1 VILRNSV
8 NRGRSIVAILV
19 VALLST
25 GCVKLYANYKYTLD
39 IHVDN
44 TFLGKKEGRAS
55 RHTVLWLVSWGDA
68 GVAAAA
74 KNGGLTTMNHTDAE
88 VFQVL
93 FGLYTQETV
102 VVYGD

>member
-1 VILRNSV
+1 M
-8 NRGRSIVAILV
+8 AALV
-19 VALLST
+19 VALLSA
-25 GCVKLYANYKYTLD
+25 GCMKLYANFKAPMD

-74 KNGGLTTMNHTDAE
+74 KNGGLTRMDHMDSE
-88 VFQVL
+88 IFQL
-93 FGLYTQETV
+93 LYGLYTQETV